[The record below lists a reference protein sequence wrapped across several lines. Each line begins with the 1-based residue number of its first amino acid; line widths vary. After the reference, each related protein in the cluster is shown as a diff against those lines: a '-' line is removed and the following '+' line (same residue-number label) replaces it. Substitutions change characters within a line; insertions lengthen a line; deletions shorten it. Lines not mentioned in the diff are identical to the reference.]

1 MINFQ
6 QVSKKFPTGQIAL
19 EEIDVEIPDGDFIF
33 IVGPSGA
40 GKSTLLK
47 LLTREILPTTGTIFY
62 NKEDIFKIPAKKIP
76 QLRRK
81 IGTVFQDFKLLL
93 NRTVFENVALPLEVL
108 GRSDAEIEKIVS
120 VTLDKVGIL
129 DKAESFP
136 LQLSG
141 GEIQRTAIARAIVSS
156 PEVLLADE
164 PTGDLDPKTAKEI
177 VELLNQ
183 INSELKTT
191 ILMATHNMTIVDH
204 FKKRILEL
212 DNGKLVKD
220 HKTTKTHETN

>member
-19 EEIDVEIPDGDFIF
+19 EDIDVEIPNGDFIF

-47 LLTREILPTTGTIFY
+47 LLTREIFPTSGIVLY
-62 NKEDIFKIPAKKIP
+62 NNEDIFKIPTKRIP
-76 QLRRK
+76 HLRRK

-108 GRSDAEIEKIVS
+108 GKSDSEIEKEVS
-120 VTLDKVGIL
+120 LILEKVGIL

-141 GEIQRTAIARAIVSS
+141 GEIQRTAIARAIVAS

-164 PTGDLDPKTAKEI
+164 PTGDLDTKTAREV
-177 VELLNQ
+177 VELLNE
-183 INSELKTT
+183 INENMKTT
-191 ILMATHNMTIVDH
+191 VLMATHNLGIVNH
-204 FKKRILEL
+204 FKKRVLEL
-212 DNGKLVKD
+212 DKGKLVKD
-220 HKTTKTHETN
+220 NKTTKPHETN